1 MDAAWIV
8 WLEVTI
14 SRAGYWP
21 MRCTGRLCISSGEM
35 GLSFNARSWQS
46 ASKRDQ
52 YVRSRNN
59 IHLLI
64 FSCLEKLN
72 GKFKSVNRWRR
83 SESVTEKEYDDGWYV
98 GETTK
103 RNLRLWRLEA
113 CCSGLIE
120 FVQERTW
127 NILLFEWR
135 QICWRMEQRQAGW
148 KRDLLL
154 Y

>member
-1 MDAAWIV
+1 MDGAWIV
-8 WLEVTI
+8 WLGVTF

-35 GLSFNARSWQS
+35 GLSFNARSLHN

-59 IHLLI
+59 NCLLI
-64 FSCLEKLN
+64 FSYLEKLN
-72 GKFKSVNRWRR
+72 GKFKSVNHWRR

-103 RNLRLWRLEA
+103 RNIR
-113 CCSGLIE
+113 
-120 FVQERTW
+120 F
-127 NILLFEWR
+127 
-135 QICWRMEQRQAGW
+135 
-148 KRDLLL
+148 
-154 Y
+154 

>member
-1 MDAAWIV
+1 MLHEGINRYI
-8 WLEVTI
+8 T
-14 SRAGYWP
+14 
-21 MRCTGRLCISSGEM
+21 
-35 GLSFNARSWQS
+35 RS
-46 ASKRDQ
+46 
-52 YVRSRNN
+52 NI

-64 FSCLEKLN
+64 FSYIEKLN
-72 GKFKSVNRWRR
+72 GNFKSVNRWRR

-103 RNLRLWRLEA
+103 RNFRLYYLEA
-113 CCSGLIE
+113 CLSGLIE
-120 FVQERTW
+120 FVQERTR